1 MNKYEILESKLEKIC
16 THIDK
21 MNLDDEASKRYLSQ
35 YKEYVNKLI
44 YAVQKKTIRNSDGA
58 VLGLIR
64 GISDYDE
71 LCADNILWNL
81 VTDADNYYSNECKLF

>member
-1 MNKYEILESKLEKIC
+1 MDKYEILEKKLKKISM
-16 THIDK
+16 HIDE
-21 MNLDDEASKRYLSQ
+21 MNINDEATLKYLIQ
-35 YKEYVNKLI
+35 YKDYVNKLI
-44 YAVQKKTIRNSDGA
+44 SAVQKKAIRSSDGA

-81 VTDADNYYSNECKLF
+81 VTDADNYYSNECKSF